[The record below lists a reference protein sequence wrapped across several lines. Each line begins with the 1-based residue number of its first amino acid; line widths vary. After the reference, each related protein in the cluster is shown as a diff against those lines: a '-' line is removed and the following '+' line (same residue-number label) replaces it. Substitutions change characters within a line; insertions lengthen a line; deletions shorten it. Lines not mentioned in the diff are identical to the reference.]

1 MAKGHVFPAK
11 NWKAEALVGF
21 ALVIIGGFLIWDCFD
36 NSGRKLP
43 WPLSGLAFW

>member
-1 MAKGHVFPAK
+1 MARGHVFPA
-11 NWKAEALVGF
+11 NQWKIECLVGF
-21 ALVIIGGFLIWDCFD
+21 ILVVIGGFLIWDCMD